1 MGANRQNFHYQRIRA
16 GEWVTVSSH
25 VTFASAM
32 GRYNAARGRR
42 RVVRV
47 VHEVVVIDEATD
59 QPKRVLRTEEMRPAS
74 DPPDTCRHV
83 ILRFGDAGER
93 DCEGYFWRAE
103 QSWYKSARGKWR
115 YLAVHP
121 THWAELKPKAST

>member
-1 MGANRQNFHYQRIRA
+1 MGANRQNYHYQRIRA
-16 GEWVTVSSH
+16 GEWTNVSSH
-25 VTFASAM
+25 ETLENAIA
-32 GRYNAARGRR
+32 RYDRGTGRR
-42 RVVRV
+42 RVVKV
-47 VHEVVVIDEATD
+47 VHEVVALDEAAT
-59 QPKRVLRTEEMRPAS
+59 PPERVLRPEDLRPAS

-83 ILRFGDAGER
+83 ILRFGDDGER

>member
-47 VHEVVVIDEATD
+47 VHEVVVIDEAT
-59 QPKRVLRTEEMRPAS
+59 PPRRILKTEEMRPAS
-74 DPPDTCRHV
+74 DPPDTCRRV
-83 ILRFGDAGER
+83 ILRFGDDGWR
-93 DCEGYFWRAE
+93 DSEGFYWRPEGA
-103 QSWYKSARGKWR
+103 WYLSEGSKARR
-115 YLAVHP
+115 HSVHP
-121 THWAELKPKAST
+121 THWAELTAQEAP